1 MALNL
6 MSLNSCFIIAMTG
19 IFIFWL
25 GIGADRAVGLL
36 PDRHYQRGVW
46 HRHLAGAGAL
56 PGAVNGFCVMRLKI
70 HPMVDVS
77 KRQGYNP
84 AAKSAG
90 RQPRRGGLPGYL
102 RDALPC
108 GGAVLQERQ
117 NALCFL
123 CLLSHR

>member
-25 GIGADRAVGLL
+25 GIGAALSVGLL

-70 HPMVDVS
+70 HPMVATMTYS
-77 KRQGYNP
+77 
-84 AAKSAG
+84 
-90 RQPRRGGLPGYL
+90 L
-102 RDALPC
+102 C
-108 GGAVLQERQ
+108 ILQIR
-117 NALCFL
+117 NLF
-123 CLLSHR
+123 

>member
-25 GIGADRAVGLL
+25 GIGADLSVGLL

-70 HPMVDVS
+70 HPMVATIISCFQRD
-77 KRQGYNP
+77 KTYF
-84 AAKSAG
+84 G
-90 RQPRRGGLPGYL
+90 RDNYSIGGNEG
-102 RDALPC
+102 
-108 GGAVLQERQ
+108 
-117 NALCFL
+117 
-123 CLLSHR
+123 LLV